1 LRCCTPAVVASRLS
15 LRSILTLALRHA
27 CCRCRTL
34 NDVVLRPSLRSLLI
48 TFEVLPHPCVAA
60 RLLLLHHFSS
70 SLPTFKAALFAIMAT
85 TSTDIRATTI
95 LQGPADWTA
104 WYTAKRRYASIK
116 GVWQYCDPDSTTGTP
131 LPVAQ
136 PSDNDSA
143 ETWKIWKIKSEHYE
157 SIRRAIGDV
166 SLEILRTV
174 AITHIH
180 LINSAEH
187 EDPKSQL
194 TTLRKHFKVTDQQR
208 RLELATQYSNIQK
221 KPKNQSIQAWLDEYS
236 QVTSQCAE
244 EKMPEMTE
252 TRAQWRFIQAVRDS
266 GDEAW
271 AQAQFLAM
279 EQGEANSLF
288 PTPTLQDLIGRYR
301 RTAPTTQ
308 NITKTLGSF
317 ASLSITEPK
326 PRKQPTIDR
335 SRCVCGLHL
344 SLLQCFTLNPEAEGR
359 SKDHKPSLKALSQLI
374 KAFRNKDTLRKA
386 KKAYKDAGLQWT
398 FDVEK
403 AKAELA
409 KHKNSTARQTHQAD
423 TGSDYS
429 SDGYTS
435 NAAYLMQPLQPS
447 RPLHS
452 LQSNA
457 ASSLHDRSLQ
467 NR

>member
-1 LRCCTPAVVASRLS
+1 
-15 LRSILTLALRHA
+15 
-27 CCRCRTL
+27 
-34 NDVVLRPSLRSLLI
+34 LRSLLI

-157 SIRRAIGDV
+157 SIRRVISDV

-180 LINSAEH
+180 LINGAEH

-221 KPKNQSIQAWLDEYS
+221 KLRNQS
-236 QVTSQCAE
+236 V
-244 EKMPEMTE
+244 
-252 TRAQWRFIQAVRDS
+252 
-266 GDEAW
+266 
-271 AQAQFLAM
+271 
-279 EQGEANSLF
+279 
-288 PTPTLQDLIGRYR
+288 
-301 RTAPTTQ
+301 
-308 NITKTLGSF
+308 
-317 ASLSITEPK
+317 
-326 PRKQPTIDR
+326 
-335 SRCVCGLHL
+335 
-344 SLLQCFTLNPEAEGR
+344 
-359 SKDHKPSLKALSQLI
+359 
-374 KAFRNKDTLRKA
+374 
-386 KKAYKDAGLQWT
+386 
-398 FDVEK
+398 
-403 AKAELA
+403 
-409 KHKNSTARQTHQAD
+409 
-423 TGSDYS
+423 
-429 SDGYTS
+429 
-435 NAAYLMQPLQPS
+435 
-447 RPLHS
+447 
-452 LQSNA
+452 
-457 ASSLHDRSLQ
+457 
-467 NR
+467 